1 MSGWEIQ
8 SRVNLW
14 KKKSC
19 KQQQRDQRNI
29 RCFCISRCI
38 RIFAV
43 LCCSV
48 LPALNTCTVSLSVLS
63 ILKRRWIPSC
73 TLRHKAKGKFSQIFS
88 AFQNLLSLN
97 SFNRYIF
104 PMNSSFSQRQTHQND
119 IIFTFTDSTL
129 HCVTTLWMFLEMTMT
144 KTKTYKN
151 TQKQTHEKTFHFHT
165 ISNSHSLP
173 CLVVCK
179 MWTFFCEKPPC
190 VCCGVIS
197 RQTHLRQSQ
206 SGETSHWEGC
216 PQGISIGNRMR
227 TEPGKK

>member
-1 MSGWEIQ
+1 MSGWETQ

-19 KQQQRDQRNI
+19 KQQQLDQRNI
-29 RCFCISRCI
+29 LCFCISRCI
-38 RIFAV
+38 RIGAL

-119 IIFTFTDSTL
+119 IIFTFSNSTL
-129 HCVTTLWMFLEMTMT
+129 YWGVTTLWMFLEMTMT

-151 TQKQTHEKTFHFHT
+151 TQKQTHEKLSTF
-165 ISNSHSLP
+165 ISYR
-173 CLVVCK
+173 
-179 MWTFFCEKPPC
+179 
-190 VCCGVIS
+190 I
-197 RQTHLRQSQ
+197 
-206 SGETSHWEGC
+206 
-216 PQGISIGNRMR
+216 R
-227 TEPGKK
+227 TVYPV